1 MASIESGN
9 LFATRPAE
17 FTLPFDRPSKGLKKG
32 VAYRC
37 NVFGCFQVIEG
48 PDSACPYFIVELEDG
63 TCAYIDPAYLRF
75 VDRGVTR
82 E

>member
-1 MASIESGN
+1 MAGLTLPN
-9 LFATRPAE
+9 LFEARPAE

-63 TCAYIDPAYLRF
+63 TCAYIDPDYLRF